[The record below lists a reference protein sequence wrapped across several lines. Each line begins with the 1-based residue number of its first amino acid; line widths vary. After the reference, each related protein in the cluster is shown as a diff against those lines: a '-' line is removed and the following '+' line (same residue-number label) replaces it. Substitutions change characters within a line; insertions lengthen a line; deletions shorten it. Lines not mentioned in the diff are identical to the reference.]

1 MQVLWVVVTAIA
13 ALLAAVGV
21 LFVVAG
27 LKDVQRARR
36 TLSWPTAPGTIR
48 SAEEFERRLPV
59 AGPAEPRIHYEAVIH
74 YEYTVGRV
82 LVGTSTLRVD
92 PAAYTNPEHAQSV
105 LRRYPPGQAVRV
117 AYNPADPTDAVLE
130 PGAHAPSFV
139 RLGVGLG
146 LVALGACIP
155 LVARWFAA
163 RL

>member
-1 MQVLWVVVTAIA
+1 MLSVVVTAIA

-27 LKDVQRARR
+27 IKDVLRATRTRR
-36 TLSWPTAPGTIR
+36 WPTAPGTIR
-48 SAEEFERRLPV
+48 SAEEFERRLP
-59 AGPAEPRIHYEAVIH
+59 APPMAEPRVFYEAVIE

-82 LVGTSTLRVD
+82 LVGTTALRVD
-92 PAAYTNPEHAQSV
+92 PAAYTNPEHAQSI

-146 LVALGACIP
+146 LVALGACMP